1 MRRVGDEDRGGP
13 SPTGCQQHREEPV
26 IHPHTELRFI
36 RPEVGWGVVA
46 TRRIPAGTVTWVL
59 DPLDQRF
66 EPEEVARLAPVW
78 RQQLE
83 TYAYR
88 DAWGRHVLCW
98 DHARFVN
105 HSFRSTCLSTAY
117 DFELAVR
124 DIEPGEELTD
134 DYGYL
139 NVSEPFECLPE
150 RGVRR
155 RVVLPDDLARRHRH
169 WDRKLRGAFR
179 LFEQVEQPL
188 AGMLPETTLELARR
202 IARGESRM
210 ASIRRLQL
218 RPAAQA

>member
-1 MRRVGDEDRGGP
+1 M
-13 SPTGCQQHREEPV
+13 

-36 RPEVGWGVVA
+36 RPEIGWGVVA

-59 DPLDQRF
+59 DPLDRIF
-66 EPEEVARLAPVW
+66 EPAEVAALPTACQR
-78 RQQLE
+78 QLE

-88 DAWGRHVLCW
+88 DARGRHVLCW
-98 DHARFVN
+98 DHGRFVN
-105 HSFRSTCLSTAY
+105 HSFRSNCLSTAY

-124 DIEPGEELTD
+124 DIEEGEELTD

-155 RVVLPDDLARRHRH
+155 RFVLPDDLRHRHRH
-169 WDRKLRGAFR
+169 WDRKLRAAFR

-188 AGMLPETTLELARR
+188 AGMLAAPTLELARR
-202 IARGESRM
+202 IARREARM
-210 ASIRRLQL
+210 ASIRRLHYS
-218 RPAAQA
+218 PAESA